1 MPNCCFAVV
10 KVLLKKVTYLLTY
23 LPRCVYVVC
32 VSYRSRAT
40 RLATQRPSSVNG
52 ERSAMAADTGAESN
66 EKYMEGILYIYF
78 IVCHVFRPSVLW
90 CCWLGGRKGIRF
102 VKNLSGGV
110 LAWLSVW
117 SEVQTCIWP
126 SWCHCYSL
134 SLASVKIQIGL
145 PFWYR
150 LTRVVPEKRPLEGC
164 VCMYVC
170 HVFYCDVSGFVL
182 LLLINWLIGCN
193 KRRLFLLLFV
203 VRLRVILLF
212 LSRYDALLVIL
223 IR

>member
-1 MPNCCFAVV
+1 MFRCLIA
-10 KVLLKKVTYLLTY
+10 KLLLCGCQSFIKESYLLTY

-40 RLATQRPSSVNG
+40 RLAAQLPSSVNG

-117 SEVQTCIWP
+117 SEVQTWI
-126 SWCHCYSL
+126 SINQSIN
-134 SLASVKIQIGL
+134 VKFVGRR
-145 PFWYR
+145 Y
-150 LTRVVPEKRPLEGC
+150 TRRPGAPT
-164 VCMYVC
+164 V
-170 HVFYCDVSGFVL
+170 VSGTHDQKVHS
-182 LLLINWLIGCN
+182 W
-193 KRRLFLLLFV
+193 V
-203 VRLRVILLF
+203 VFWMYWCR
-212 LSRYDALLVIL
+212 
-223 IR
+223 